1 MVKRMCD
8 EEDDDISIF
17 STDDIDG
24 NEYYHSNYMTSGKFY
39 SMNELE
45 SKEDCPVYQYIDA
58 EKMNKE
64 EMQY

>member
-24 NEYYHSNYMTSGKFY
+24 NEYYHSNYMKIGRAH
-39 SMNELE
+39 
-45 SKEDCPVYQYIDA
+45 V
-58 EKMNKE
+58 
-64 EMQY
+64 